1 MALATKIS
9 AFFVLAVPVIAAT
22 LVLEDKFPFLAMFVG
37 LANLGT
43 GLTSSWYFI
52 GLGSPWSIVVSDVM
66 PRVLATAMSCVAI
79 LIWNAPAVL
88 YGQLLLLAS
97 VASVFVSIRVAQM
110 PPGLVLGHTLP
121 RFMLSLRNQ
130 RSALIARGV
139 SSLYI
144 ALPVTL
150 VSIVNPP
157 AVLVFSAAE
166 RLVRMALSILQA
178 VPNAFQS
185 YIGVAKTKGALVG
198 RVQTS
203 IWTNIA
209 LGILAGVTFSI
220 LAPSV
225 ASALFSGVVAIPVEV
240 AIVSGGVIFCTCCSR
255 AVGSLG
261 LVPFRDVKSI
271 AVSAAI
277 GAVLGVTCILVFG
290 RFYAAYV
297 AMVGML
303 TAEVGVLTF
312 QVISL
317 LALLR
322 AHKRRRS
329 VLDS

>member
-1 MALATKIS
+1 MSRVPLRNKKAQIAKLAGFVVVPACSAIVPLLAIPVITSKFGGNAWVAVALGISIGSAGAVLVELGWALNGSIRVARAHEAARHSILSMALATKIS

-150 VSIVNPP
+150 V
-157 AVLVFSAAE
+157 
-166 RLVRMALSILQA
+166 
-178 VPNAFQS
+178 
-185 YIGVAKTKGALVG
+185 
-198 RVQTS
+198 
-203 IWTNIA
+203 
-209 LGILAGVTFSI
+209 
-220 LAPSV
+220 
-225 ASALFSGVVAIPVEV
+225 
-240 AIVSGGVIFCTCCSR
+240 
-255 AVGSLG
+255 
-261 LVPFRDVKSI
+261 
-271 AVSAAI
+271 
-277 GAVLGVTCILVFG
+277 
-290 RFYAAYV
+290 
-297 AMVGML
+297 
-303 TAEVGVLTF
+303 
-312 QVISL
+312 
-317 LALLR
+317 
-322 AHKRRRS
+322 
-329 VLDS
+329 